1 MLKETRNKNML
12 YEAKN
17 ETEELG
23 FLGNGLH
30 TQIEAYIHRPNTMY
44 ARFDLCTHA
53 NDTLTQGRSKP

>member
-1 MLKETRNKNML
+1 ML

-30 TQIEAYIHRPNTMY
+30 TQIEAYIHKPNTMY

>member
-17 ETEELG
+17 EIEELG

-30 TQIEAYIHRPNTMY
+30 T
-44 ARFDLCTHA
+44 
-53 NDTLTQGRSKP
+53 